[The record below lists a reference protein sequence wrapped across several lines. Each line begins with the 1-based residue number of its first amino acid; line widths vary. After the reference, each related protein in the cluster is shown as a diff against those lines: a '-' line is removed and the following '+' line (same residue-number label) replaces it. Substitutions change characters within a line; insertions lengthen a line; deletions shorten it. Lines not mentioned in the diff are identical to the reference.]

1 MIPKASQRGG
11 GKDLATHLLN
21 AFDNEYVE
29 VAEVSGAV
37 APDLHGAFAE
47 WEAIATGLTKCRNY
61 LYSLSVNPDLGQ
73 GQLSR
78 AQYMDYVDRVEK
90 ALGLEGQPR
99 AIVYHIK
106 DGREHCHVVWSRI
119 DYQTEK
125 AVHLAFDREK
135 LMMVTRQFAREH
147 GLSLPDGYGP
157 SRFDER
163 RPQTSLYERAQ
174 ERATGISKEERQI
187 LVTQAWRQSDSP
199 KAFVR
204 ALEDLGY
211 VLATGNR
218 PYVLVDIYGGMNAL
232 PKLIDDR
239 SVRTKD
245 IREFLAKDF
254 PPESLPTVD
263 EAKALVAQHRKARE
277 QFDKAKDDRKQDE
290 ALARAQAARREKVEA
305 ERAAMLARQEQER
318 ESLAREQRAARQGL
332 RALYLAEV
340 ARVRQ
345 QREEARPT
353 GLAAFL
359 GRVTGVSAIIHRV
372 QRYKDAKRYLAFRES
387 KQGLAAGQKAEMATL
402 QHRHTLQALDMNR
415 QVKALAAVETRERK
429 ALEETRLREQRIV
442 SRAGHDH
449 MPALAL
455 GLKPRGRGASV
466 RRAKDRYRD
475 RSGRDERVNPEQVVQ
490 QQERA
495 EERVMRAQIA
505 QEEQVQAPEIDLTD
519 AHREAQERQH
529 PWSKKVDL
537 AGDFARAADDG
548 NGEGGGGDDGAPAPR
563 ISRAER
569 RSERARTRR
578 RGRDD
583 DFERER

>member
-29 VAEVSGAV
+29 VAEVSGAI

-78 AQYMDYVDRVEK
+78 AQYGDYVDRVEK

-147 GLSLPDGYGP
+147 GLELPDGYGP
-157 SRFDER
+157 GRFDEKR
-163 RPQTSLYERAQ
+163 QKTSLYERAQ

-245 IREFLAKDF
+245 IREFLANDF

-277 QFDKAKDDRKQDE
+277 QFAKAKDDRKQDE

-318 ESLAREQRAARQGL
+318 EALAREQLAVRHGL
-332 RALYLAEV
+332 RAGYLAEV
-340 ARVRQ
+340 ARVKQ

-442 SRAGHDH
+442 SRAGHEH

-455 GLKPRGRGASV
+455 GLKPKGRGASV

-475 RSGRDERVNPEQVVQ
+475 RSGRDERVNPEQAIQ

-495 EERVMRAQIA
+495 EERVMRARVA
-505 QEEQVQAPEIDLTD
+505 HEEQREAPEIDLTD
-519 AHREAQERQH
+519 AHREAQERQV
-529 PWSKKVDL
+529 PWSKPVDL
-537 AGDFARAADDG
+537 AGDFARAAADG
-548 NGEGGGGDDGAPAPR
+548 TGDGDGGDDGAPAPR

-578 RGRDD
+578 RGRND

>member
-21 AFDNEYVE
+21 AFDNELVE
-29 VAEVSGAV
+29 VAEVTGAI

-78 AQYMDYVDRVEK
+78 AQYGDYVDRVEK
-90 ALGLEGQPR
+90 ALGLSGQPR

-106 DGREHCHVVWSRI
+106 NGREHCHVVWSRI
-119 DYQTEK
+119 DYQNEK

-147 GLSLPDGYGP
+147 GLELPEGYGP
-157 SRFDER
+157 GRFDER
-163 RPQTSLYERAQ
+163 RQKVSLYERAQ
-174 ERATGISKEERQI
+174 ERATGLSKEERQ
-187 LVTQAWRQSDSP
+187 LQVTQAWRQSDSP

-245 IREFLAKDF
+245 IRAFLEKEF

-277 QFDKAKDDRKQDE
+277 QFAKARDDG
-290 ALARAQAARREKVEA
+290 ALLEKLAQAQAARRAPVEA
-305 ERAAMLARQEQER
+305 ARSEMLARQGRER
-318 ESLAREQRAARQGL
+318 EALLREQLAARQAL
-332 RALYLAEV
+332 RTGYLAE
-340 ARVRQ
+340 ATRVRR
-345 QREEARPT
+345 QREAARPT

-372 QRYKDAKRYLAFRES
+372 QRYKDAKRYLAFRET
-387 KQGLAAGQKAEMATL
+387 KQGLASGQRVETALL
-402 QHRHTLQALDMNR
+402 QRRHELQALDMNR
-415 QVKALAAVETRERK
+415 QLTALTAVEARERK
-429 ALEETRLREQRIV
+429 ALDEKRVREQRV
-442 SRAGHDH
+442 KDRAGHEH
-449 MPALAL
+449 MPALSL
-455 GLKPRGRGASV
+455 DLKPRGRRASV

-475 RSGRDERVNPEQVVQ
+475 RTERDHARDDER
-490 QQERA
+490 A
-495 EERVMRAQIA
+495 MRARMEEDEKR
-505 QEEQVQAPEIDLTD
+505 QEPDTPDIDLKD
-519 AHREAQERQH
+519 AHREALERQE
-529 PWSKKVDL
+529 PWTKEVDL
-537 AGDFARAADDG
+537 PGDFARAAGSEDG
-548 NGEGGGGDDGAPAPR
+548 GGDGGDDGADEPIR

-569 RSERARTRR
+569 KGERQRSRR

>member
-21 AFDNEYVE
+21 AFDNELVE
-29 VAEVSGAV
+29 VAEVTGAI

-90 ALGLEGQPR
+90 ALGLSGQPR

-157 SRFDER
+157 GRFDER
-163 RPQTSLYERAQ
+163 RQKTSLYERAQ
-174 ERATGISKEERQI
+174 ERATGLTKEERQL

-245 IREFLAKDF
+245 IRAFLAQEF
-254 PPESLPTVD
+254 PPESLPTVE
-263 EAKALVAQHRKARE
+263 EARALAAQHRKARE
-277 QFDKAKDDRKQDE
+277 QFAKARDDGQRQE
-290 ALARAQAARREKVEA
+290 QLATAQAARREKVEA
-305 ERAAMLARQEQER
+305 ERAAMVERQLQER
-318 ESLAREQRAARQGL
+318 EALAREQLAARQAL
-332 RALYLAEV
+332 RAGYLAEV

-345 QREEARPT
+345 QREDARPT

-387 KQGLAAGQKAEMATL
+387 KQGLAAAQRVETGLL
-402 QHRHTLQALDMNR
+402 QRRHELQALDMGR
-415 QVKALAAVETRERK
+415 QVKALAAVEARERK
-429 ALEETRLREQRIV
+429 ALEEKRVREQRIV
-442 SRAGHDH
+442 DRAGHEH
-449 MPALAL
+449 MPALTL
-455 GLKPRGRGASV
+455 ELKPRGRRASV

-475 RSGRDERVNPEQVVQ
+475 RSGAEDRARQEQMA
-490 QQERA
+490 QERA
-495 EERVMRAQIA
+495 EEREMRVRIQ
-505 QEEQVQAPEIDLTD
+505 QADRQPQDIDLQQE
-519 AHREAQERQH
+519 HREALARQE

-537 AGDFARAADDG
+537 AGDFARAAGDAGGDG
-548 NGEGGGGDDGAPAPR
+548 GDGGDDGVPAPR

-569 RSERARTRR
+569 PAERARARR
-578 RGRDD
+578 RRRDD

>member
-21 AFDNEYVE
+21 AFDNELVE
-29 VAEVSGAV
+29 VAEVTGAI

-90 ALGLEGQPR
+90 ALGLSGQPR

-106 DGREHCHVVWSRI
+106 NGREHCHVVWSRI
-119 DYQTEK
+119 DYQNEK

-147 GLSLPDGYGP
+147 GLELPEGYGP
-157 SRFDER
+157 GRFDER
-163 RPQTSLYERAQ
+163 RQKTSLYERAQ
-174 ERATGISKEERQI
+174 ERATGLSKEERQ
-187 LVTQAWRQSDSP
+187 LQVTQAWRQSDSP

-245 IREFLAKDF
+245 IRAFLEKEF
-254 PPESLPTVD
+254 PPESLPTVE
-263 EAKALVAQHRKARE
+263 EAQALVAQHRKARE
-277 QFDKAKDDRKQDE
+277 QFAKARGEGAELEK
-290 ALARAQAARREKVEA
+290 LARAQAARRAPVEA
-305 ERAAMLARQEQER
+305 ARVEMVARQERER
-318 ESLAREQRAARQGL
+318 EALLREQLAARQAL
-332 RALYLAEV
+332 RASYLAET

-372 QRYKDAKRYLAFRES
+372 QRFKDAKRYIAFRES
-387 KQGLAAGQKAEMATL
+387 KQGIVRAQRVETALL
-402 QHRHTLQALDMNR
+402 QRRHELQALDMNR
-415 QVKALAAVETRERK
+415 QLTALTAVEARERK
-429 ALEETRLREQRIV
+429 ALEEKRVREQRLKD
-442 SRAGHDH
+442 RASHEH

-455 GLKPRGRGASV
+455 DLKPRGRGASV

-475 RSGRDERVNPEQVVQ
+475 RTGRDHARDE
-490 QQERA
+490 ERA
-495 EERVMRAQIA
+495 MRARMA
-505 QEEQVQAPEIDLTD
+505 EEEKRQEPDTPDIDLKD
-519 AHREAQERQH
+519 AHREALERQE
-529 PWSKKVDL
+529 PWSKEVDL
-537 AGDFARAADDG
+537 PRDFARAAG
-548 NGEGGGGDDGAPAPR
+548 GEDSGGDGGDDGTEEPIR

-569 RSERARTRR
+569 KGERQRSRR

>member
-11 GKDLATHLLN
+11 GQDLATHLLN
-21 AFDNEYVE
+21 AFDNELVE
-29 VAEVSGAV
+29 VAEVTGAI

-90 ALGLEGQPR
+90 ALGLSGQPR

-106 DGREHCHVVWSRI
+106 NGREHCHVVWSRI
-119 DYQTEK
+119 DYQNEK

-147 GLSLPDGYGP
+147 GLELPEGYGP
-157 SRFDER
+157 GRFDER
-163 RPQTSLYERAQ
+163 RQKTSLYERAQ
-174 ERATGISKEERQI
+174 ERATGLSKEERQ
-187 LVTQAWRQSDSP
+187 LQVTQAWRQSDSP

-245 IREFLAKDF
+245 IRAFLEKEF
-254 PPESLPTVD
+254 PPESLPTVE
-263 EAKALVAQHRKARE
+263 EAQALVAQHRKARE
-277 QFDKAKDDRKQDE
+277 QFAKARGEGAELEK
-290 ALARAQAARREKVEA
+290 LARAQAARRAPVEA
-305 ERAAMLARQEQER
+305 ARVEMVARQERER
-318 ESLAREQRAARQGL
+318 EALLREQLAARQAL
-332 RALYLAEV
+332 RASYLAET

-372 QRYKDAKRYLAFRES
+372 QRFKDAKRYIAFRES
-387 KQGLAAGQKAEMATL
+387 KQGIVRAQRVETALL
-402 QHRHTLQALDMNR
+402 QRRHELQAIDMNR
-415 QVKALAAVETRERK
+415 QLTALTAVEARERK
-429 ALEETRLREQRIV
+429 ALEEKRVREQRLKD
-442 SRAGHDH
+442 RASHEH

-455 GLKPRGRGASV
+455 DLKPRGRGASV

-475 RSGRDERVNPEQVVQ
+475 RTGRDHARDE
-490 QQERA
+490 ERA
-495 EERVMRAQIA
+495 MRARMA
-505 QEEQVQAPEIDLTD
+505 EEEKRLEPDTAEIDLKD
-519 AHREAQERQH
+519 AHREALERQE
-529 PWSKKVDL
+529 PWAKEVDL
-537 AGDFARAADDG
+537 PGDFARAAGSEDG
-548 NGEGGGGDDGAPAPR
+548 GGDGGDDGTEEPIR

-569 RSERARTRR
+569 KSERQRSRR

-583 DFERER
+583 FERER